1 MQNIARPHANKCS
14 SSRANLSSG
23 KVFLISSWV
32 PPLLKPLLARSALR
46 EEICENANPEVFELP
61 LVARFQDKVA
71 ASEQSKACTMHT
83 WHIWTQYGIIVLHI

>member
-23 KVFLISSWV
+23 NVFLISSWV

-46 EEICENANPEVFELP
+46 EEICVDGRSEVLELP
-61 LVARFQDKVA
+61 WA
-71 ASEQSKACTMHT
+71 AKSKACIRQFYADFKSITILGTLAAVYDKH
-83 WHIWTQYGIIVLHI
+83 